1 MFGYLLPQFFNFYF
15 DVKSYLHLQVCVCIA
30 LSILAVYLTV
40 FKDSGFIPIGSSEY
54 FKVFYTILAN
64 NLRLISSFKK
74 LMRYLMEPSEATAAN
89 RCKTL
94 NCLNENL
101 SANLCH
107 ICQCIIP
114 IKAKHCYHCGRCC
127 LEYDHHCVFLFT
139 CIGRSNVFSFM
150 AFTGL
155 LAITG
160 IQGILVVF
168 LHIIEELKSRPYY
181 AHLFEKGFFNWT
193 VIRELYYA
201 SRILH
206 FLDIMLSLKY
216 VTIGAILCIVT
227 YFKWRY
233 MCHLRKKLDMDE
245 SVSTKLTY
253 Y

>member
-1 MFGYLLPQFFNFYF
+1 MGYLMDPNG
-15 DVKSYLHLQVCVCIA
+15 A
-30 LSILAVYLTV
+30 
-40 FKDSGFIPIGSSEY
+40 P
-54 FKVFYTILAN
+54 
-64 NLRLISSFKK
+64 
-74 LMRYLMEPSEATAAN
+74 PAN

-94 NCLNENL
+94 NFLNEKL

-114 IKAKHCYHCGRCC
+114 SKGKHCYHCGRCC

-150 AFTGL
+150 AFTGFM
-155 LAITG
+155 AISG
-160 IQGILVVF
+160 IQGILVV
-168 LHIIEELKSRPYY
+168 LLQIIEELKTRPYY
-181 AHLFEKGFFNWT
+181 ARLFEDGLFNWT
-193 VIRELYYA
+193 VIRELYFA
-201 SRILH
+201 LHVLH

-216 VTIGAILCIVT
+216 VFIGATLCVVT

-233 MCHLRKKLDMDE
+233 LCHLRKKIDMNS